1 MGKLQSAFRCG
12 CFPNERKLRP
22 CYTSHFLTVPFAS
35 LLFPIALTAFL
46 RAITFAAE
54 NSKT

>member
-1 MGKLQSAFRCG
+1 MGRLQSAFRCG

-22 CYTSHFLTVPFAS
+22 CYTSHILTVPFAS
-35 LLFPIALTAFL
+35 LLFLIALTVFGV
-46 RAITFAAE
+46 RFKFAAE

>member
-1 MGKLQSAFRCG
+1 MGRLQSAFRCG